1 MRAILL
7 IGAATASLAAGL
19 AIYLGGERPSE
30 VDLLALSLS
39 EADSC
44 GRVLDEVP
52 DDPANQASA
61 PLSVPFDPGRHAANL
76 TVTGQDGG
84 PARAGEAAHVT
95 LTLTDIASG
104 APLTGQ
110 EMAGWMLLQR
120 SAQVA
125 AELPCRA
132 KVQLMSRGR
141 VTARPDVDLNAARLL
156 ILNRDG
162 TLLAVNPQIDFTITQ
177 MEDVIPLP
185 GVPADWVMAADRRT
199 IFVSLPVYSAVAVI
213 DGAGFR
219 MTGLIEL
226 PKGSMPTTLLARAD
240 GSLAVYLS
248 AQGSVVIA
256 HPDGSG
262 LSDPVVVGAAPVALA
277 NGSAGRVFAVSGS
290 GQVTAFDGQ
299 TDRSAVLGTLPKGE
313 PALAVSLREDS
324 VYATTSTA
332 EAIHVY
338 GGGTLAERAE
348 IAVDPGVFTL
358 AKVPESP
365 RLLALNERTGRVL
378 LIDTESNLS
387 LGETAAVEAPV
398 EVAFTQDYAYV
409 RGLEG
414 DHFTILERAEI
425 DAGRL
430 TPLNVQS
437 AAAPVQRREAL
448 ARARMV
454 APYGHGALVANEDEA
469 LAYYY
474 MEGMNTPMGTVKTYG
489 KEVQGIMTV
498 EQGFRETRPGV
509 YETDAVLP
517 FAGVYD
523 VPIAFGGDETVI
535 CLTASAEPGA
545 EAANAAAE
553 PALVITAEALPEV
566 VAKVPQTFVFTVEDA
581 AGGAVAGLTDFR
593 LLAFAP
599 SGAWQARKWARDLGG
614 GRYAADWTFPKSG
627 RYGLSFETRAGHVA
641 LADSPP
647 IYFAVHKPPALR

>member
-7 IGAATASLAAGL
+7 LGATSAALAVGLAA
-19 AIYLGGERPSE
+19 YLGRERPSE

-39 EADSC
+39 EAEIC
-44 GRVLDEVP
+44 GRVLEDVP
-52 DDPANQASA
+52 ADPANPGVA
-61 PLSVPFDPGRHAANL
+61 PLSVPIDPSQHSAEL
-76 TVTGQDGG
+76 TVIGQDGG
-84 PARAGEAAHVT
+84 PAKAGETAHVT

-110 EMAGWMLLQR
+110 EMAGWMLMQR

-132 KVQLMSRGR
+132 KVQLLSQGR
-141 VTARPDVDLNAARLL
+141 VTSRPDVDLNAARML

-162 TLLAVNPQIDFTITQ
+162 TLLSVNPQTDFTITQ

-185 GVPADWVMAADRRT
+185 GVPADWVMGADRRT

-226 PKGSMPTTLLARAD
+226 PKGSMPTTLLARPD

-248 AQGSVVIA
+248 ADGSVVIA

-262 LSDPVVVGAAPVALA
+262 LSDPVTVGPAPVVLS
-277 NGSAGRVFAVSGS
+277 NGSAGRVFAVSAS

-299 TDRSAVLGTLPKGE
+299 TDRSAVLGSLPAGE
-313 PALAVSLREDS
+313 PAIAVSVREDS
-324 VYATTSTA
+324 VYATTSNA
-332 EAIHVY
+332 KSIHVY
-338 GGGTLAERAE
+338 RGGTLAEVAE

-358 AKVPESP
+358 AKVPGSP
-365 RLLALNERTGRVL
+365 RLLALNERMDKVR
-378 LIDTESNLS
+378 LIDTETNLS
-387 LGETAAVEAPV
+387 LGDTSVADAPV
-398 EVAFTQDYAYV
+398 EVAFTEDYAYI

-414 DHFTILERAEI
+414 DHFTILERAEL

-437 AAAPVQRREAL
+437 AAGPVQRREAL
-448 ARARMV
+448 ARARLV

-469 LAYYY
+469 QAYYY

-489 KEVQGIMTV
+489 TGVQGIMTV
-498 EQGFRETRPGV
+498 EQGFVETRPGV

-517 FAGVYD
+517 FAGTYD
-523 VPIAFGGDETVI
+523 VPIAFHGDETVI

-545 EAANAAAE
+545 EAAKAAADA
-553 PALVITAEALPEV
+553 PLVIAAESLPDP
-566 VAKVPQTFVFTVEDA
+566 VAKTPETFVFTVADA
-581 AGGAVAGLTDFR
+581 SGQPVAGLTDFR

-599 SGAWQARKWARDLGG
+599 SGAWQARKWAQDLGG
-614 GRYAADWTFPKSG
+614 GRYAAEWTFPKSG

-647 IYFAVHKPPALR
+647 IYFSVHKPPAL